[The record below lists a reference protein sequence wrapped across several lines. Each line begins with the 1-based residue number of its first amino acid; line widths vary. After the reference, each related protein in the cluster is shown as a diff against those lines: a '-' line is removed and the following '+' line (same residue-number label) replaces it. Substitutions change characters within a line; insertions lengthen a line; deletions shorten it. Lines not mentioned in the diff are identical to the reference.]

1 MSPSSSFL
9 LPLLPLSFCLHSLWP
24 LLHLILSE
32 INLWEGPHLA
42 GSDHLDLNVNSTIF
56 LALGLETRFLS
67 FTSSHLKMRK
77 IIPSSGY

>member
-32 INLWEGPHLA
+32 INLWEGPDLV
-42 GSDHLDLNVNSTIF
+42 GSDHLDVNVNSITF
-56 LALGLETRFLS
+56 LALETQFLS
-67 FTSSHLKMRK
+67 FTSSHLKIRK
-77 IIPSSGY
+77 VIPSSGY